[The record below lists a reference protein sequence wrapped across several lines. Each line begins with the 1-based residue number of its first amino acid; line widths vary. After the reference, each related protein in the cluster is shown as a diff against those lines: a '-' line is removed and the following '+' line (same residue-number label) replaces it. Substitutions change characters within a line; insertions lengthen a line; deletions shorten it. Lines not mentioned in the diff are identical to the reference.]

1 MKSLFFEGG
10 PLFMG
15 ILTVILIILVAWG
28 LYHFLPVLV
37 KKEIDISKTASR
49 LKYIKTIGTFGLV
62 TGFLGQLIGLYQVF
76 DLVEREGDI
85 PTFLWLGGVKVTM
98 ITSMYGALI
107 FLFSMLLW
115 FVFDYIAT
123 KKSE

>member
-15 ILTVILIILVAWG
+15 ILTVILIILVAWS

-37 KKEIDISKTASR
+37 KKEIDISKTASS
-49 LKYIKTIGTFGLV
+49 LKNIKTIGTFGLV

-85 PTFLWLGGVKVTM
+85 PTFLWLGGLKVTM